1 MNCVQCVIC
10 MNNTIQM
17 KPHTLNVYGTV
28 KVGERGQ
35 VVIPAE
41 ARKELGIKA
50 GDLMLV
56 IGTPMKDGV
65 ALIRA
70 EAVQEMISK
79 ISMGLTVTDV
89 DKERSSKKNRR

>member
-1 MNCVQCVIC
+1 
-10 MNNTIQM
+10 M

-41 ARKELGIKA
+41 ARKEFGIKA

>member
-1 MNCVQCVIC
+1 
-10 MNNTIQM
+10 M

-41 ARKELGIKA
+41 ARKEFGIKT

-56 IGTPMKDGV
+56 IGTPMKDGI

-79 ISMGLTVTDV
+79 ISMGLAVTDV
-89 DKERSSKKNRR
+89 NKERSSKKKNRR